1 MTEATHR
8 KTQLRLSP
16 NKAQTEKENP
26 CYHLSGVAL
35 LPNSYQMITKKG
47 YNIPLV
53 KSDPFPYLALFGVY
67 IISQLSAKI
76 KYFQKSYY
84 FLIQKTTAERIN
96 LSAAILRLVVNYIV
110 IYDFCGSAA
119 DVIHSS
125 NPLHLI
131 VCFELF
137 GHALTLCHLF
147 NQTIKGFFRVV
158 VELK

>member
-53 KSDPFPYLALFGVY
+53 KSDLFLYLALFGIMY
-67 IISQLSAKI
+67 YNIF
-76 KYFQKSYY
+76 FQKNKV
-84 FLIQKTTAERIN
+84 FLKKLQ
-96 LSAAILRLVVNYIV
+96 ILLNYVLGQITV
-110 IYDFCGSAA
+110 
-119 DVIHSS
+119 SS
-125 NPLHLI
+125 H
-131 VCFELF
+131 F
-137 GHALTLCHLF
+137 LTK
-147 NQTIKGFFRVV
+147 IFRNY
-158 VELK
+158 